1 MSAKTVKQNF
11 STVLAKAVR
20 DYLKNPS
27 GDTFYAAVSFP
38 FRQDFVDY
46 SGWDDSDAEGVY
58 QKTDSD
64 IAEVDEAFYARHTI
78 SLHKLYAGGVSR
90 ITKRQDWTYGKFYE
104 AWPKDSS
111 HVVVKSFTSG
121 VARLDVYRCLFS
133 PLTPSTIAPSDRS
146 FSAIYTAD
154 NYVWKYLYTIS
165 DTEAILFM
173 NEEWIPVPEKISL
186 ADAAATSP
194 GSVKYQQ
201 YLIQKNA
208 VYGDLYNIEIDQA
221 STNSDI
227 LQLIASPG
235 TTLSV
240 KAYDLSG
247 STPSVYAEFNLK
259 YSTEYSKIL
268 PELVTI
274 GKGYVG
280 PFEFRKNDG
289 TVVSGLSTT
298 LPDGNGHGGDL
309 PEEMKADHVMA
320 VIRNVPENLISH
332 LTNKNTFNMVSLVRN
347 PIDTTTKKV
356 GTKNHYVACR
366 AFNVE
371 SNTFS
376 INDVLEIGGV
386 GSSTTVR
393 VVNVSDTKVYYVN
406 LQSESNVISIGTLVN
421 LKGSTSTTRVTAV
434 YDREVIFNSFN
445 HVVVDVKPSRII
457 RAADQT
463 ESFSFIIEFN

>member
-1 MSAKTVKQNF
+1 MSAKTVNQNF

-20 DYLKNPS
+20 DYLKDPG

-38 FRQDFVDY
+38 QRQDFVDY

-58 QKTDSD
+58 QRADSD
-64 IAEVDEAFYARHTI
+64 ISSLDEIFYSRHTI

-90 ITKRQDWTYGKFYE
+90 ISKRQDWTYGKFYK
-104 AWPKDSS
+104 AWPEESS
-111 HVVVKSFTSG
+111 HIVVKSFSG
-121 VARLDVYRCLFS
+121 GSARLDVYRCLFS
-133 PLTPSTIAPSDRS
+133 PLTPSTIAPTDRV

-165 DTEAILFM
+165 DAEAILFM
-173 NEEWIPVPEKISL
+173 NENWIPVPEKIS
-186 ADAAATSP
+186 ATDASSTSP
-194 GSVKYQQ
+194 GSVRYQQ

-208 VYGDLYNIEIDQA
+208 VYGELYNIEINQA
-221 STNSDI
+221 STDSDI
-227 LQLIASPG
+227 LQLVSNSG

-240 KAYDLSG
+240 KAHDLSG
-247 STPSVYAEFNLK
+247 NTPSVYAEFKLK

-289 TVVSGLSTT
+289 TAVAGLSTT
-298 LPDGNGHGGDL
+298 LPNGNGHGADL

-332 LTNKNTFNMVSLVRN
+332 LTNKNAFNVVSLVRN
-347 PIDTTTKKV
+347 PVDTLTKKV

-366 AFNVE
+366 SFDVE

-376 INDVLEIGGV
+376 INDELEIGGV
-386 GSSTTVR
+386 GSTTTVR
-393 VVNVSDTKVYYVN
+393 VVNVKDKKVYYVN
-406 LQSESNVISIGTLVN
+406 LKDESNVVSVGTLVN
-421 LKGSTSTTRVTAV
+421 LKGSTSTTKVTAV

-445 HVVVDVKPSRII
+445 HIVVDVKPSRII
-457 RAADQT
+457 RASDQT
-463 ESFSFIIEFN
+463 ESFSFIIKFN